1 MAEADRQ
8 RKPNLFRTIGRVAL
22 IRLILFFMV
31 LVAAYGGV
39 QIALMEIA
47 KKIPKHSAE
56 VLALGGVVVSSAVLI
71 GVYVLLVRWIER
83 RKARELA
90 PARAFPLAI
99 GGAVF
104 GFVIFCIVYA
114 IFWAMG
120 VARWQGVS
128 FSGAVIPA
136 LSMGILSGVGE
147 ELAFRGG
154 VFRIL
159 EDSFGTAVALLLSAG
174 LFGLMHAAN
183 RGATTVSTVAIAL
196 EAGVLLGA
204 AYAVSRNLW
213 LPIGLHFGWNF
224 TEGGVF
230 GAAVSGGGF
239 GKGLIHMPL
248 SGRDLLT
255 GGVFGPEA
263 SLVAVA
269 VCLAAAIILIA
280 VTIRRGRW
288 MPLSFRMMLD

>member
-1 MAEADRQ
+1 MAEAEIPK
-8 RKPNLFRTIGRVAL
+8 KPGLFRRIGRVML
-22 IRLILFFMV
+22 VRLILFFMV
-31 LVAAYGGV
+31 LVGAYAGA
-39 QIALMEIA
+39 QIALMQIA
-47 KKIPKHSAE
+47 KKVPKLSGEAVAFIG
-56 VLALGGVVVSSAVLI
+56 VLVSSAVLL
-71 GVYVLLVRWIER
+71 GVYVLLVRWMER
-83 RKARELA
+83 RKSRELA
-90 PARAFPLAI
+90 PARAIPLAI

-104 GFVIFCIVYA
+104 GFALFGVVFA
-114 IFWAMG
+114 IFWVMG
-120 VARWQGVS
+120 VARWEGVS
-128 FSGAVIPA
+128 LSGAVIPS
-136 LSMGILSGVGE
+136 LSMAILSGVGE

-183 RGATTVSTVAIAL
+183 RGATAVSTVAIAL

-230 GAAVSGGGF
+230 GATVSGGGF
-239 GKGLIHMPL
+239 GQGLIHMPL

-263 SLVAVA
+263 SLVTVA
-269 VCLAAAIILIA
+269 VCLTAAIILIV

-288 MPLSFRMMLD
+288 MPLSFRMMLE